1 MRKAGILGGTF
12 DPIHTGHLIM
22 AENAREEAGLE
33 QVLFVPARKPPH
45 KLDQSICDVKHRL
58 EMVRLATQ
66 NNPFFEV
73 SEIES
78 ARPEAS
84 YSVDTVKQLKKANPG
99 TEFYFIIGGDSL
111 LELHTWREPERLVQL
126 CEFVVAIRPE
136 DDLERIKGSG
146 LGLSSEAVEKLT
158 RHVITSNPIGI
169 SASQIRNRV
178 AQGRSIK
185 YLVPAEVEQYIKE
198 HNLYNPNL

>member
-33 QVLFVPARKPPH
+33 RVLFVPARKPPH
-45 KLDQSICDVKHRL
+45 KLDRSICGMEHRL
-58 EMVRLATQ
+58 EMVRLAICD
-66 NNPFFEV
+66 NPCFEI

-78 ARPEAS
+78 ARLEES
-84 YSVDTVKQLKKANPG
+84 YSVDTVEQLKKANPG
-99 TEFYFIIGGDSL
+99 TEFYFIIGSDSL
-111 LELHTWREPERLVQL
+111 LELHKWCEPERLVQL
-126 CEFVVAIRPE
+126 CEFVVAVRPE
-136 DDLERIKGSG
+136 DDLERIQRSD

-169 SASQIRNRV
+169 SASQIRKRV

-198 HNLYNPNL
+198 HNLYK